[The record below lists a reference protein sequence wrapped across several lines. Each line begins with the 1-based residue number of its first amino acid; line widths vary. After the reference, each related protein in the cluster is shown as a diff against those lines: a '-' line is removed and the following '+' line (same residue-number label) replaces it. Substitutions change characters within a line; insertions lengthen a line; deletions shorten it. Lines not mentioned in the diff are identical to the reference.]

1 MKLTVLFFSLFREVL
16 GVDKVEL
23 NFNSPVSLHEVL
35 VFIDSRFNG
44 KLGKLILN
52 SDGSFRSDVHI
63 VVNMN
68 RINTMDYS
76 KIILSDGDVIA
87 ILPAP
92 AGG

>member
-1 MKLTVLFFSLFREVL
+1 MKLTILFFSLFREYL
-16 GVDKVEL
+16 GVDKIEL
-23 NFNSPVSLHEVL
+23 DFNNPVSLREVL
-35 VFIDSRFNG
+35 DFIDSRFNG
-44 KLGKLILN
+44 KLSKLILN
-52 SDGSFRSDVHI
+52 RDGSLRSDVHI

-68 RINTMDYS
+68 RINPMDSS